1 MNEDEGTT
9 ICRTDRLLYPKLD
22 DEPFGSQYIGYQ
34 EILDK
39 AYGYKDSNDLYEA
52 CTLLEQATD
61 FAKSLYQ
68 AVRTQYIFALYYQW
82 LDAEHKVLDH
92 HGREDPLGTAADHY
106 AQGADYASQI
116 PDSALVAQLKKF
128 ESDRCYRSNPYRRRY
143 QRAVEAAQVAL
154 AAWRACDNLRN
165 STHASDLHFEYQLA
179 DDLAVRAQMVADDR
193 LAVDGLTHAA
203 TLLLKLRECSDQ
215 DLAQYLNDDFLLA
228 WNWAALHHSMGKYH
242 LALKRAFEA
251 RDKAPSASTPLNYG
265 RVNILIAEIAL
276 DCLDIGATW
285 SDFSPVRLLNVAE
298 KAKDEAIEATEEI
311 RDEPGY
317 VLTMLTEARWLGRT
331 RWRTERSAK
340 LKEAT
345 KRASAVLDRNPL
357 LFGRVEIAWGDEY
370 AFRNLRRKSEKSVE
384 TARGHYLRAYSR
396 LRDVEALGL
405 ARIANKRLVRL
416 RKQMSLSRKPFMPR
430 PGADLSR
437 N

>member
-1 MNEDEGTT
+1 MNADEGRT
-9 ICRTDRLLYPKLD
+9 ICRTDRLLYSKLD
-22 DEPFGSQYIGYQ
+22 DEPFGSQYIEYQ

-39 AYGYKDSNDLYEA
+39 AYRYKDSNDLYEA
-52 CTLLEQATD
+52 CMLLEQATD
-61 FAKSLYQ
+61 FARSLYQ
-68 AVRTQYIFALYYQW
+68 AVRTQYILALYYRG
-82 LDAEHKVLDH
+82 LDADLKVLDH

-116 PDSALVAQLKKF
+116 PDSALFAQLKKF
-128 ESDRCYRSNPYRRRY
+128 ESDRCYRSNPYRKRY
-143 QRAVEAAQVAL
+143 RRAVEAAQVAL
-154 AAWRACDNLRN
+154 AAWRACDDLRN
-165 STHASDLHFEYQLA
+165 STHASGLHFEYQLA
-179 DDLAVRAQMVADDR
+179 DDLAVRAQMVADDH
-193 LAVDGLTHAA
+193 LAVDSLTHAA
-203 TLLLKLRECSDQ
+203 TLLLKLRECSDH
-215 DLAQYLNDDFLLA
+215 DPAQYLNDDFLLA

-251 RDKAPSASTPLNYG
+251 RDKAHSASTPLNYG

-331 RWRTERSAK
+331 RWRKERTAK
-340 LKEAT
+340 LIEAK
-345 KRASAVLDRNPL
+345 KRASSVLDTDPL
-357 LFGRVEIAWGDEY
+357 LFGRVEIAWGDEFAY
-370 AFRNLRRKSEKSVE
+370 RNLKRKSQASVDA
-384 TARGHYLRAYSR
+384 ARNYYLQAYR
-396 LRDVEALGL
+396 RFRDVEALGL

-416 RKQMSLSRKPFMPR
+416 RKQVSLSRKPFMPR
-430 PGADLSR
+430 PGDDLSC